1 MEKKVTIKNESGIH
15 ARPAALLVKKASEFE
30 SKVEIDFNGKKVNA
44 KSIMGIMSL
53 GASKGS
59 EITVITE
66 GSDESKAS
74 NEVAKLIE
82 SGFGEA

>member
-1 MEKKVTIKNESGIH
+1 MERKVTIKNTSGIH

-66 GSDESKAS
+66 GLDEEKAV
-74 NEVAKLIE
+74 NEVAEIIE
-82 SGFGEA
+82 SGFGEL

>member
-1 MEKKVTIKNESGIH
+1 MEKKVIIKNESGIH

-30 SKVEIDFNGKKVNA
+30 CAVEIDFNGKKVNA

-59 EITVITE
+59 EITVITD
-66 GSDESKAS
+66 GADADKAA

-82 SGFGEA
+82 SGFGE

>member
-1 MEKKVTIKNESGIH
+1 MEKKVIIKNESGIH

-30 SKVEIDFNGKKVNA
+30 CKVEIDFNGKKVNA

-66 GSDESKAS
+66 GSDEEKAA
-74 NEVAKLIE
+74 NEVANIIE
-82 SGFGEA
+82 SGFGE